1 MAQFDVHANP
11 NAATARNIPYLLD
24 VQADLLNGL
33 ATRVVVPL
41 ATLETV
47 GHKPAQYLNPVFM
60 VDGRKVV
67 MLTQEMAGVPVKR
80 LGTFLASLAESRSEI
95 VRALDMVLSGV

>member
-1 MAQFDVHANP
+1 MAQFDVFTNP
-11 NAATARNIPYLLD
+11 NTATSKSFPFLLD
-24 VQADLLNGL
+24 VQSDLLNGL

-47 GHKPAQYLNPVFM
+47 GNKPAQYLNPVFV

-80 LGTFLASLAESRSEI
+80 LGSCVANLSESRSEI
-95 VRALDMVLSGV
+95 VRALDVVLSGV

>member
-1 MAQFDVHANP
+1 MPQFDVFTNP
-11 NAATARNIPYLLD
+11 NSATAKSFPFLLD
-24 VQADLLNGL
+24 VQSDLLNGL

-41 ATLETV
+41 ATMETV
-47 GHKPAQYLNPVFM
+47 SNKPAQYLNPVFM
-60 VDGRKVV
+60 VDGRKLV

-80 LGTFLASLAESRSEI
+80 LGTFVTSLAESRSEI